1 MGQSFIRDH
10 APCYIY
16 DQACITARC
25 LQLKAALPGLSVLY
39 SVKANPY
46 PPVVKAVLSQ
56 VFGADAASVREVEL
70 ALSQGAASDR
80 IFYSS
85 PGKSDEDI
93 CRVWGKCVF
102 VADSLGEVER
112 LAAAAAARREIL
124 SIGLRIQPQRS
135 FDGGLAGPS
144 PFGIDEKLLPQLAAI
159 VKQWPQ
165 VRITGIHVHLRSQVL
180 DAVRIGAYYRAC
192 YELAE
197 RVSVLFGVALQYINF
212 GSGIGVV
219 YGSGTEAPV
228 DFSVLAAAVSDICAR
243 NAAAL
248 QAKLYIE
255 SGRFLTCTAGTYY
268 TPIIDKKTCGGK
280 TYLVVQNAL
289 NGFLR
294 PVIARFVRQLAQ
306 DAEPAG
312 MEPLFTTYDSS
323 RVFLLSDVKEMER
336 VTVVGNLC
344 TALDILC
351 EDVVLPKAAAGDIL
365 AFSHAGSYGRTL
377 SPLFFSSAGDV
388 GEYLV

>member
-1 MGQSFIRDH
+1 MGQLFIRDH

-56 VFGADAASVREVEL
+56 VFGADAASAREVEL
-70 ALSQGAASDR
+70 ALSQGAAPDR

-144 PFGIDEKLLPQLAAI
+144 PFGIDDKLLPQLAAI

-197 RVSVLFGVALQYINF
+197 RVSALFGVVLQY
-212 GSGIGVV
+212 
-219 YGSGTEAPV
+219 
-228 DFSVLAAAVSDICAR
+228 FSVLAAAVSDICAR
-243 NAAAL
+243 NTAAL

-294 PVIARFVRQLAQ
+294 PVIVRFVRQLAQ

-344 TALDILC
+344 MALDILC